1 MYPNLYYAFKDLF
14 GLELPFLRFV
24 NTFGFFVALAFLSA
38 AWVLSRELSR
48 KSKGGLFS
56 PTENEITIGEPAG
69 WGELLSNF
77 LIGFLFGFKLLALF
91 FLDKE
96 LTADPQAFLFSTTGS
111 WPLGL
116 LVGAVFVFLKWREKD
131 QRKLDKPEK
140 RIIRIWPQDRVGE
153 ITMLALIFGLLGAK
167 IFSIFEEWESFTQ
180 DPLGTFFSP
189 AGLTMYG
196 GLICAALAIWF
207 YARKNKISIH
217 NLNDS
222 AAPGLMLAY
231 GIGRLGCHF
240 AGDGD
245 WGIPSSL
252 KNKPS
257 FLPDW
262 LWTYSYPHNVLGQGT
277 PIPECDPSIWD
288 TFCKQLSNYQYI
300 GPDGSILLYADG
312 AFPTPLYE
320 AIACILLFGVLWLL
334 RKQIKVPGRIF
345 ALYLIFNG
353 IERFFIEKIRVNSQ
367 LNLFGFHPTQAE
379 LISSVLFLS
388 GLGLWIWLGKRKA

>member
-14 GLELPFLRFV
+14 GLDLPFLRFV
-24 NTFGFFVALAFLSA
+24 NTFGFFVAIAFLLA
-38 AWVLSRELSR
+38 AWVLSNELSR
-48 KSKGGLFS
+48 KSKAGLFQ
-56 PTENEITIGEPAG
+56 PTETEILIGEPAG

-91 FLDKE
+91 FLNE
-96 LTADPQAFLFSTTGS
+96 EITADPQAFLFSREGS

-116 LVGAVFVFLKWREKD
+116 LIGALFTFLKWREKN

-167 IFSIFEEWESFTQ
+167 IFSIFEDWNSFTQ

-196 GLICAALAIWF
+196 GLICAAIAIWV
-207 YARKNKISIH
+207 YARKNQISIH
-217 NLNDS
+217 NLNDA

-231 GIGRLGCHF
+231 GVGRLGCHF

-245 WGIPSSL
+245 WGIPSKLSE
-252 KNKPS
+252 KPG

-262 LWTYSYPHNVLGQGT
+262 LWSSHYAHNVLKMDT
-277 PIPECDPSIWD
+277 PLPACDPNMWGEY
-288 TFCKQLSNYQYI
+288 CYQLGLAAY
-300 GPDGSILLYADG
+300 
-312 AFPTPLYE
+312 PTPLYE
-320 AIACILLFGVLWLL
+320 AITCIFLFGILMLL
-334 RKQIKVPGRIF
+334 RNKVNIPGRIF
-345 ALYLIFNG
+345 SIYLIFNG
-353 IERFFIEKIRVNSQ
+353 LERFLIEKIRVNNR
-367 LNLFGFHPTQAE
+367 LDLFGFHPTQAE
-379 LISSVLFLS
+379 VISSTLIFAGLFLWFWQ
-388 GLGLWIWLGKRKA
+388 GRRKS